1 MEHFIILISEVG
13 AAGAIVFGLFL
24 YLFKNTF
31 TQMMEPLSKAIDKL
45 SFNVGTQ
52 TELIKEHKV
61 RLDNIETRVEG
72 HETRI
77 TVIEHDHDR
86 GNK

>member
-13 AAGAIVFGLFL
+13 AAGAIVFGVFL

-45 SFNVGTQ
+45 SFNVSTQ
-52 TELIKEHKV
+52 TELIKEHKI